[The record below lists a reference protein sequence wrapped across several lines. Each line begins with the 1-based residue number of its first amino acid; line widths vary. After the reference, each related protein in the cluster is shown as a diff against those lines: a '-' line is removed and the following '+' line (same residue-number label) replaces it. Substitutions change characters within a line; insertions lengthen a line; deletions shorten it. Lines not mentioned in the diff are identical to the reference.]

1 MTMLLI
7 NTAIVIVSVF
17 LMEGLAYVTH
27 RYVMHG
33 PIGWGWHKSHH
44 EETAGIFEKN
54 DLYAVVFSIISG
66 GIIASGIAGVWPLR
80 QIGLGMMIYGVLY
93 FIVHDGLVHQRW
105 PFKYVAT
112 KGYLRR
118 LVQAHKMHHAVQ
130 GRDGC
135 VSFGFLYAPPL
146 IHLRARLAQYT
157 AEKRAARA
165 AENAGRG
172 ATAGVDAATARRDRT
187 PSQAVLHAQPG
198 SSPPQ

>member
-1 MTMLLI
+1 MLAV
-7 NTAIVIVSVF
+7 NTAIVIASVF
-17 LMEGLAYVTH
+17 LMEALAYLTH
-27 RYVMHG
+27 RYIMHG

-44 EETAGIFEKN
+44 EETEGIFEKN
-54 DLYAVVFSIISG
+54 DLYAVVFSVVSG

-105 PFKYVAT
+105 PFRYVAT

-146 IHLRARLAQYT
+146 VKLRARLAELTKKRRT
-157 AEKRAARA
+157 AE
-165 AENAGRG
+165 AENRLKAGLG
-172 ATAGVDAATARRDRT
+172 AATVRRDRT
-187 PSQAVLHAQPG
+187 PSDGVLRAQPG
-198 SSPPQ
+198 SPSRQ